1 MKTVAKKIKAS
12 KKVMALLAQVYAYRL
27 YYYTEVC
34 PNMHP
39 EIAAQFAVQD
49 CWNYCK
55 NHTEENQIGFLECEL
70 EDYAKAKAK
79 REAQA
84 AVV

>member
-1 MKTVAKKIKAS
+1 
-12 KKVMALLAQVYAYRL
+12 
-27 YYYTEVC
+27 VC
-34 PNMHP
+34 SSDL
-39 EIAAQFAVQD
+39 AAQFAVQD

-70 EDYAKAKAK
+70 EDYTKAKAK